1 MNNIKHSLK
10 ESMLSGAIFDVANKI
25 EQIKDDEAK
34 TLAPDFWNDQL
45 KAQALMKEIKQN
57 KHWVG
62 LFNSANKKFD
72 DLSILKEF
80 NEIGEATDEEVDQ
93 QYKVIID
100 ELDENEFKSTLKNE
114 EDSLSAI
121 LEINAGAGGTESCDW
136 AAMLLRMYTMWSNKN
151 GYKVNEIDYQAGEVA
166 GIKSVILEIEG
177 DFAFGMLKGE
187 NGVHRLVRVSP
198 FNSQG
203 KRMTSFC
210 SVFVHPIVDDTIEI
224 NINPADLEWDTFR
237 AQGAG
242 GQHVNKTE
250 SAVRVTHVPTNTIV
264 ECQQQRSQ
272 IQNRETAMKMLKSKL
287 YELEM
292 QKKLEARDAV
302 EAQKMKNEWGSQIRS
317 YVLDD
322 RWVKDLRS
330 GYKVT
335 NPDAVLNGD
344 LNGFFKAY
352 LLHKE
357 QK

>member
-1 MNNIKHSLK
+1 
-10 ESMLSGAIFDVANKI
+10 
-25 EQIKDDEAK
+25 
-34 TLAPDFWNDQL
+34 
-45 KAQALMKEIKQN
+45 MKEIKQN
-57 KHWVG
+57 KNWIE
-62 LFNSANKKFD
+62 LYKNIEQKFD
-72 DLSILKEF
+72 DLAVLREF
-80 NEIGEATDEEVDQ
+80 NQAGEATDEEVER
-93 QYKVIID
+93 QYELVVK

-136 AAMLLRMYTMWSNKN
+136 GSMLMRMYTMWAQKN
-151 GYKVNEIDYQAGEVA
+151 GYKVSELDYQAGDVA
-166 GIKSVILEIEG
+166 GIKSVALEIDG
-177 DFAFGMLKGE
+177 DFAYGMLKGE

-198 FNSQG
+198 FNAQG

-210 SVFVHPIVDDTIEI
+210 SVFVHPVVDDSIEVAV
-224 NINPADLEWDTFR
+224 NPADLEWDTFR

-250 SAVRVTHVPTNTIV
+250 SAVRVTHVPSGIIV

-272 IQNRETAMKMLKSKL
+272 IQNRETALKMLKSKL

-292 QKKLEARDAV
+292 QRRLEERDKI

-322 RWVKDLRS
+322 RWVKDLRT
-330 GYKVT
+330 GYKVN
-335 NPDAVLNGD
+335 NPDDVLDGN

-352 LLHKE
+352 LLHKN
-357 QK
+357 